1 MKVIHFEIPARDP
14 ERQKHFY
21 STVFNWK
28 FSQWK
33 DVGFWVALTGQ
44 PPEFGIDGG
53 IIDVKELDIPLN
65 SIIEVED
72 IDDVLQKI
80 KAKGG
85 KVAVPK
91 FFEQGVGYLAYFR
104 DLDNNIFG
112 LRQVDPL
119 ICKKSEAYE
128 QSSKF

>member
-1 MKVIHFEIPARDP
+1 MKVIHFEIPARNP
-14 ERQKHFY
+14 ERLRNFY
-21 STVFNWK
+21 SKIFNWQ

-65 SIIEVED
+65 SIIDVAD
-72 IDDVLQKI
+72 MDAVIDKI
-80 KAKGG
+80 TARGG
-85 KVAVPK
+85 SITVPK
-91 FFEQGVGYLAYFR
+91 FFVQGVGYLAYFK
-104 DLDNNIFG
+104 DLDGNVFG

-119 ICKKSEAYE
+119 ICKPS
-128 QSSKF
+128 